1 MKKYLMLLLL
11 ACATL
16 TYSQVSV
23 AVKSFNKEA
32 IAINPLLNGSLYTP
46 LKQSKKSTL
55 VILIAGSGPT
65 DRDGNQKTITNNSLK
80 YLSED
85 LAENG
90 IATFSYDKRIIA
102 QMASGTVNEATLSF
116 DDFIA
121 DAKDVFTYF
130 KNQKKYNKIIIAG
143 HSEGSLIGM
152 IAADNNADA
161 FISLAGAG
169 RTIDA
174 VIAEQVEKQAPFL
187 KEEVQKNLEILK
199 SGKTFELKNQM
210 LASLF
215 RASVQPYMISW
226 IKYNPQDEIKKLKIP
241 ILLING
247 TKDLQ
252 VSVGDAEL
260 LKKSKPNAEL
270 VIIENMNHIFKEI
283 EGDDN
288 ENMKSYNNPDLV
300 VSEKLITTITLFI
313 KSLYL

>member
-1 MKKYLMLLLL
+1 VKKYLILLFLS
-11 ACATL
+11 CATL
-16 TYSQVSV
+16 VYSQVSV
-23 AVKSFNKEA
+23 AVKSFKTEE
-32 IAINPLLNGSLYTP
+32 IAINPLLIGSLYTP
-46 LKQSKKSTL
+46 LKLLKKKTL

-65 DRDGNQKTITNNSLK
+65 DRDGNQKGMSNNSLK
-80 YLSED
+80 YLSQD

-90 IATFSYDKRIIA
+90 IVTFSYDKRIFA
-102 QMASGTVNEATLSF
+102 QMASGTINEATLSF

-121 DAKDVFTYF
+121 DAKDVFNYF

-152 IAADNNADA
+152 MAANNNADA

-174 VIAEQVEKQAPFL
+174 VLVEQIEKQAPFL

-226 IKYNPQDEIKKLKIP
+226 IKHNPQEEIKKLKIP

-252 VSVGDAEL
+252 VSVAEAEL
-260 LKKSKPNAEL
+260 LKKSKPDAKL
-270 VIIENMNHIFKEI
+270 VVIENMNHIFKEI
-283 EGDDN
+283 KEDTA
-288 ENMKSYNNPDLV
+288 ENMKSYNNPELP
-300 VSEKLITTITLFI
+300 VSAQLINTITLFI
-313 KSLYL
+313 KAL